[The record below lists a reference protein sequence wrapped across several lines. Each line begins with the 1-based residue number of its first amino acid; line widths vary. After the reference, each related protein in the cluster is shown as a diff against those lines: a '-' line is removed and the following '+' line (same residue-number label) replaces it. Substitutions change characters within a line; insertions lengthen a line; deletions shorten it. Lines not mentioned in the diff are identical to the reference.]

1 VFEGPVSRLEKDC
14 KKISLYEP
22 ASLAEAGI
30 LKPYSYPSKNTP
42 EHSIWFKTDKDMIET
57 LKYSLK

>member
-1 VFEGPVSRLEKDC
+1 VLGGPVSRLEKDH
-14 KKISLYEP
+14 KKISLCEP
-22 ASLAEAGI
+22 VSLDEAGI